1 MSRKEFKE
9 YEQQIT
15 DLIDNPVKYDYRK
28 HAFEELEEME
38 KKAKKSF
45 PNIAF
50 IINEYPNFNSVC
62 LKVTQPNHFVFQVF
76 INPYDYKDLPPK
88 KKKKAIRNLVKMMM
102 SFGGNKGDLEK

>member
-1 MSRKEFKE
+1 MNKFKE

-38 KKAKKSF
+38 KKAKKHF

-50 IINEYPNFNSVC
+50 IINEYPTFNSVC
-62 LKVTQPNHFVFQVF
+62 LKITQPDHFVLKIF

-88 KKKKAIRNLVKMMM
+88 KKKKAIRSLTKMVM
-102 SFGGNKGDLEK
+102 SFGATERE